1 MAAKKKA
8 GTKKT
13 VVAKKEVKTT
23 RWEAFKAKA
32 KIAGKYLW
40 KGVVW
45 FCKIFAWMLYSP
57 IRIVK
62 ILIEWIR
69 WKRGEHGKANK
80 KARNGKKRNGKQ

>member
-13 VVAKKEVKTT
+13 VVAKKEVKAT

-32 KIAGKYLW
+32 KVAGKYLW

-62 ILIEWIR
+62 ILIEWIL
-69 WKRGEHGKANK
+69 WKRGGAWES
-80 KARNGKKRNGKQ
+80 KQKSP